1 MATQP
6 KAVAQQ
12 EPLVYPSIL
21 PGTTIGGEVGIFN
34 APLTVYSPDMERSRS
49 LVGLVDTG
57 ALHTVIPAAM
67 LEDLDI
73 PVYGNRQYQLADG
86 SAIAMPVGSAQIEL
100 EGEIF
105 AVPVLFGTDTRNIL
119 IGATTLETFGW
130 AADVKNRRFI
140 PADLTL

>member
-1 MATQP
+1 MTTQP
-6 KAVAQQ
+6 KTVVQQ

-34 APLTVYSPDMERSRS
+34 APLTVYSPDMGRSRS

-105 AVPVLFGTDTRNIL
+105 AVPVLFGTDARNIL

>member
-1 MATQP
+1 MTAQP
-6 KAVAQQ
+6 KITEQQ
-12 EPLVYPSIL
+12 QPLVYPSVL
-21 PGTTIGGEVGIFN
+21 PGTTIGGQVGIFN
-34 APLTVYSPDMERSRS
+34 APFTVYGPNMGRSRS

-57 ALHTVIPAAM
+57 ALHTIIPAAM

-73 PVYGNRQYQLADG
+73 PVYGNREYQLADG
-86 SAIAMPVGSAQIEL
+86 SAIVMSVGSAQIEL

-119 IGATTLETFGW
+119 IGATTLGIFGY
-130 AADVKNRRFI
+130 AADPGNRRFI

>member
-1 MATQP
+1 M
-6 KAVAQQ
+6 
-12 EPLVYPSIL
+12 
-21 PGTTIGGEVGIFN
+21 GIFN
-34 APLTVYSPDMERSRS
+34 APLTVYSPDMDRSRS

-105 AVPVLFGTDTRNIL
+105 AVPVLFGTDRRNIL

>member
-1 MATQP
+1 MTTQP
-6 KAVAQQ
+6 KTVAQQ

-34 APLTVYSPDMERSRS
+34 APLTVYSPDMDRSRS

-105 AVPVLFGTDTRNIL
+105 AVPVLFGTDRRNIL